1 MSETTLTYSL
11 IFLAILLIP
20 LLLSYLYFPDEEI
33 VKIIKKVKV
42 QKIEE
47 DEEFQE
53 QRPVIDKRKPLTFE
67 QISSIF
73 MNQKSEQE
81 DLKEA
86 IEQLVRY
93 HGKIKPKLGD
103 LAHPDFNRYLILIVA
118 LSKHP
123 QADADIIISLYH
135 KLSAKN
141 PKYNLNIDEATNK
154 GIAGRE
160 AEN

>member
-11 IFLAILLIP
+11 IFLSMLLIP
-20 LLLSYLYFPDEEI
+20 LLISYIYFPEEST
-33 VKIIKKVKV
+33 VKTVRS
-42 QKIEE
+42 EE
-47 DEEFQE
+47 EEE
-53 QRPVIDKRKPLTFE
+53 ETRPIIDKSKPLTFE
-67 QISSIF
+67 QITSIF
-73 MNQKSEQE
+73 MNQKSEKE

-103 LAHPDFNRYLILIVA
+103 LPHPDFNRYLTLIVA

-154 GIAGRE
+154 GIAARGM
-160 AEN
+160 